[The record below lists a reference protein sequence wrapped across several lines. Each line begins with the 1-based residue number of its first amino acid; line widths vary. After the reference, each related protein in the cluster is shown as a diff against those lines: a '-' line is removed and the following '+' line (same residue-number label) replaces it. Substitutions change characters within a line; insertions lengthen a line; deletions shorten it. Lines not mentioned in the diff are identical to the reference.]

1 MKRFFTLLIL
11 FATLLAGCASAL
23 TPAPSPAPAT
33 LAPASAETQAPTP
46 LAEPRILTVFAA
58 SSLTDAFTELGKAF
72 EQSHPGVTVAFNF
85 AGSQTL
91 RTQIVEGAQADVFA
105 SANLTEMK
113 NLADAALVD
122 ADAPSRVFVNNK
134 LVVILPESNPAK
146 IESLDQIANP
156 GTKVI
161 LAAEEVPA
169 GKYARATLE
178 KLNAEFGD
186 GFDQKVLA
194 NVVSNEDNVRQVL
207 TKVQL
212 GEGDAGIVYMTDA
225 LVMKGLMI
233 IEIPNEYNSIA
244 QYPISVLKSAPNA
257 DLAQQFV
264 DFVLSSDAQTILQ
277 RWGFIIIM

>member
-1 MKRFFTLLIL
+1 MKRLVTLLIL

-23 TPAPSPAPAT
+23 TPAPSPAPV
-33 LAPASAETQAPTP
+33 ASAETQAPTP
-46 LAEPRILTVFAA
+46 LSEPRTLTVFAA
-58 SSLTDAFTELGKAF
+58 ASLTDAFTEMGKAF

-105 SANLTEMK
+105 SANLTEMQT
-113 NLADAALVD
+113 LADAALVD
-122 ADAPSRVFVNNK
+122 AGAPSRVFVNNK
-134 LVVILPESNPAK
+134 LVVILPEANPAN
-146 IESLDQIANP
+146 IQSLDQIANP
-156 GTKVI
+156 GIKLI
-161 LAAEEVPA
+161 LASEEVPA
-169 GKYARATLE
+169 GKYARATLT
-178 KLNAEFGD
+178 KLNAQFGD

-225 LVMKGLMI
+225 LVMKGLMV

-244 QYPISVLKSAPNA
+244 QYPISALKGAPNA

-264 DFVLSSDAQTILQ
+264 DFVLSSEAQTILQ